1 MGTGAAFPDEL
12 GVIERDH
19 TAWRIARAEKIG
31 FLVDARE
38 YYRAFVEAVSKAR
51 ESVFILAWDIDSR
64 LRLLRGRESG
74 TDGCPLAKLLAGAL
88 DRNSDL
94 HVNILCWDY
103 STIYA
108 LEREFLTQLKM
119 NWMMH
124 DRLHFRFD
132 RNHPPTGSLHEKIV
146 VIDDRLAFVGGI
158 DLGPR
163 RWDTPA
169 PPAR

>member
-1 MGTGAAFPDEL
+1 M
-12 GVIERDH
+12 
-19 TAWRIARAEKIG
+19 
-31 FLVDARE
+31 
-38 YYRAFVEAVSKAR
+38 SKAR
-51 ESVFILAWDIDSR
+51 ESVFILFAWDIDSR
-64 LRLLRGRESG
+64 LRLLHGRESG

-163 RWDTPA
+163 HWDTPP